1 MTQRLDHAT
10 HGEAAGKRL
19 EHAVR
24 HPLRSTEHA
33 IEKLKEIAE
42 AGESAATPAIL
53 TATWIAILLP
63 LLAIVVALAFG
74 AAYLVTGSA
83 GTRYPVAPGGTQ
95 MQTRRHTTNASG
107 RLGHR
112 GPPRSVS
119 GNETARGLEPE
130 GRR

>member
-1 MTQRLDHAT
+1 MTQRLDHAA

-24 HPLRSTEHA
+24 HPLRSTEHE

-63 LLAIVVALAFG
+63 LLAIAVALAFG

-83 GTRYPVAPGGTQ
+83 GTRYPVAPGERRCRRGGIRPTRAGGSGTE
-95 MQTRRHTTNASG
+95 
-107 RLGHR
+107 
-112 GPPRSVS
+112 
-119 GNETARGLEPE
+119 GNPAQSLATKR
-130 GRR
+130 